1 MAENKSILNPA
12 LKQAAA
18 TSSSMVLTFHEIFTK
33 VNNAKDKQRK
43 IEVLWQYDSPS
54 MRQVLK
60 GAFDPKI
67 KWAMPEGQVPY
78 KPNEVPEGTEHTLL
92 MQEAKRLW
100 HFIEGADNQTPRMRK
115 ETMFIQMLE
124 GLHEDEAKVLCYA
137 KDKNLHKVYKGLSH
151 EVVKTAF
158 GWNDDY
164 VKESTWH
171 SYQFSV

>member
-1 MAENKSILNPA
+1 MAIKTYTPSIA
-12 LKQAAA
+12 EVLK
-18 TSSSMVLTFHEIFTK
+18 K
-33 VNNAKDKQRK
+33 VNNAKTKDKK
-43 IEVLWQYDSPS
+43 IAILKQNDSES
-54 MRQVLK
+54 LRIVIK
-60 GAFDPKI
+60 SSFDPKI

-100 HFIEGADNQTPRMRK
+100 HFIEGADNRTPSMRK

-137 KDKNLHKVYKGLSH
+137 KDKQLHKVYKGLSH

-164 VKESTWH
+164 VRENT
-171 SYQFSV
+171 